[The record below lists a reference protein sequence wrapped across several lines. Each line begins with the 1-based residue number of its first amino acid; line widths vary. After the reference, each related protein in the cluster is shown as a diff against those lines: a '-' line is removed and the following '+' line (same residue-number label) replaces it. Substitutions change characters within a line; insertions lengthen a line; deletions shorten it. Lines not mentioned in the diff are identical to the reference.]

1 MNKLT
6 EDVVKSY
13 LKRVDNARLTV
24 DEERALSS
32 TIHSETASEEEKG
45 KAINELASKNLK
57 LVIKEAFK
65 YAMKTHVDVED
76 LIAAAVNS
84 ASGKVEQEK
93 KELLGNAMGGINL
106 PDGFKFP
113 F

>member
-1 MNKLT
+1 MNDLNDLMVKAQELKGKFEESQKNAENVQVTGESGGGLVKVRMNGKYQVERVGLEKSVLT
-6 EDVVKSY
+6 EE
-13 LKRVDNARLTV
+13 LTV
-24 DEERALSS
+24 
-32 TIHSETASEEEKG
+32 
-45 KAINELASKNLK
+45 
-57 LVIKEAFK
+57 
-65 YAMKTHVDVED
+65 VED

-84 ASGKVEQEK
+84 GSGKVEQEK

>member
-1 MNKLT
+1 MNDLNDLMVKAQELKGKFEESQKNAENVQVTGESGGGLVKVRMNGKYQVGRVGLEKSVLT
-6 EDVVKSY
+6 EE
-13 LKRVDNARLTV
+13 LTV
-24 DEERALSS
+24 
-32 TIHSETASEEEKG
+32 
-45 KAINELASKNLK
+45 
-57 LVIKEAFK
+57 
-65 YAMKTHVDVED
+65 VED

>member
-1 MNKLT
+1 MNDLNDLMVKAQELKGKFEESQKNAENVQVTGESGGGLVKVRMNGKYQVERVGLERSVLT
-6 EDVVKSY
+6 EE
-13 LKRVDNARLTV
+13 LTV
-24 DEERALSS
+24 
-32 TIHSETASEEEKG
+32 
-45 KAINELASKNLK
+45 
-57 LVIKEAFK
+57 
-65 YAMKTHVDVED
+65 VED

>member
-1 MNKLT
+1 MNDLNDLMVKAQELKGKFEESQKNAENVQVTGESGGGLVKVRMNGKYQVERVGLEKSVLT
-6 EDVVKSY
+6 EE
-13 LKRVDNARLTV
+13 LTV
-24 DEERALSS
+24 
-32 TIHSETASEEEKG
+32 
-45 KAINELASKNLK
+45 
-57 LVIKEAFK
+57 
-65 YAMKTHVDVED
+65 VED

-106 PDGFKFP
+106 PNGFKFP

>member
-1 MNKLT
+1 MYDLNDLMVKAQELKGKFEESQKNAENVQVTGESGGGLVKVRMNGKYQVERVGLEKSVLT
-6 EDVVKSY
+6 EE
-13 LKRVDNARLTV
+13 LTV
-24 DEERALSS
+24 
-32 TIHSETASEEEKG
+32 
-45 KAINELASKNLK
+45 
-57 LVIKEAFK
+57 
-65 YAMKTHVDVED
+65 VED

>member
-1 MNKLT
+1 VKAQELKGKFEESQKNAENVQVTGESGGGLVKVRMNGKYQVERVGLEKSVLT
-6 EDVVKSY
+6 EE
-13 LKRVDNARLTV
+13 LTV
-24 DEERALSS
+24 
-32 TIHSETASEEEKG
+32 
-45 KAINELASKNLK
+45 
-57 LVIKEAFK
+57 
-65 YAMKTHVDVED
+65 VED

>member
-1 MNKLT
+1 MNDLNDLMVKAQELKGKFEESQKNAENVQVTGESGGGLVKVRMNGKYQVERVGLEKSVLT
-6 EDVVKSY
+6 EE
-13 LKRVDNARLTV
+13 LTV
-24 DEERALSS
+24 
-32 TIHSETASEEEKG
+32 
-45 KAINELASKNLK
+45 
-57 LVIKEAFK
+57 
-65 YAMKTHVDVED
+65 VED

>member
-1 MNKLT
+1 MNDLNDLMVKAQELKGKFEESQKNAENVQVTGESGGGLVKVRMNGKYQVERVGLEKSVLT
-6 EDVVKSY
+6 EE
-13 LKRVDNARLTV
+13 LTV
-24 DEERALSS
+24 
-32 TIHSETASEEEKG
+32 
-45 KAINELASKNLK
+45 
-57 LVIKEAFK
+57 
-65 YAMKTHVDVED
+65 VED

-106 PDGFKFP
+106 PDCFKFP

>member
-1 MNKLT
+1 MNDLNDLMVKAQELKGKFEESQKNAENVQVTGESGGGLVKVRMNGKYQVERVGLEKSVLT
-6 EDVVKSY
+6 EE
-13 LKRVDNARLTV
+13 LTV
-24 DEERALSS
+24 
-32 TIHSETASEEEKG
+32 
-45 KAINELASKNLK
+45 
-57 LVIKEAFK
+57 
-65 YAMKTHVDVED
+65 VED

-113 F
+113 FRN

>member
-1 MNKLT
+1 MNDLNDLMVKAQELKGKFEESQKNAENVQVTGESGGGLVKVRMNGEYQVERVGLEKSVLT
-6 EDVVKSY
+6 EE
-13 LKRVDNARLTV
+13 LTV
-24 DEERALSS
+24 
-32 TIHSETASEEEKG
+32 
-45 KAINELASKNLK
+45 
-57 LVIKEAFK
+57 
-65 YAMKTHVDVED
+65 VED

>member
-1 MNKLT
+1 MNDLNDLMVKAQELKGKFEESQKNADNVQVTGESGGGLVKVRMNGKYQVERVGLEKSVLT
-6 EDVVKSY
+6 EE
-13 LKRVDNARLTV
+13 LTV
-24 DEERALSS
+24 
-32 TIHSETASEEEKG
+32 
-45 KAINELASKNLK
+45 
-57 LVIKEAFK
+57 
-65 YAMKTHVDVED
+65 VED

>member
-1 MNKLT
+1 MNDLNDLMVKAQELKGKFEESQKNAENVQVTGESGGGLVKVRMNGKYQVERVGLEKSVLT
-6 EDVVKSY
+6 EE
-13 LKRVDNARLTV
+13 LTV
-24 DEERALSS
+24 
-32 TIHSETASEEEKG
+32 
-45 KAINELASKNLK
+45 
-57 LVIKEAFK
+57 
-65 YAMKTHVDVED
+65 VED

-93 KELLGNAMGGINL
+93 KELLGNAMGGINI

>member
-1 MNKLT
+1 MNDLNDLMVKAQELKGKFEESQKNAENVQVTGESGGGLVKVRMNGKYQVERVGLEKSVLT
-6 EDVVKSY
+6 EE
-13 LKRVDNARLTV
+13 LTV
-24 DEERALSS
+24 
-32 TIHSETASEEEKG
+32 
-45 KAINELASKNLK
+45 
-57 LVIKEAFK
+57 
-65 YAMKTHVDVED
+65 VED

-93 KELLGNAMGGINL
+93 KELLSNAMGGINL

>member
-1 MNKLT
+1 MNDLNDLMVKAQELKGKFEESQKNAENVQVTGESGGGIVKVRMNGKYQVERVGLEKSVLT
-6 EDVVKSY
+6 EE
-13 LKRVDNARLTV
+13 LTV
-24 DEERALSS
+24 
-32 TIHSETASEEEKG
+32 
-45 KAINELASKNLK
+45 
-57 LVIKEAFK
+57 
-65 YAMKTHVDVED
+65 VED

>member
-1 MNKLT
+1 MNDLNDLMVKAQELKGKFEESQKNAENVQVTGESGGGLVKVRMNGKYQVERVGLEKSVLT
-6 EDVVKSY
+6 E
-13 LKRVDNARLTV
+13 
-24 DEERALSS
+24 
-32 TIHSETASEEEKG
+32 
-45 KAINELASKNLK
+45 ELI
-57 LVIKEAFK
+57 V
-65 YAMKTHVDVED
+65 VED

>member
-1 MNKLT
+1 MNDLNDLMVKAQELKGKFEESQKNAENVQVTGESGGGLVKVRMNGKYQVERVGIEKSVLT
-6 EDVVKSY
+6 EE
-13 LKRVDNARLTV
+13 LTV
-24 DEERALSS
+24 
-32 TIHSETASEEEKG
+32 
-45 KAINELASKNLK
+45 
-57 LVIKEAFK
+57 
-65 YAMKTHVDVED
+65 VED

>member
-1 MNKLT
+1 MNDLNDLMVKAQELKGKFEESQKNSENVQVTGESGGGLVKVRMNGKYQVERVGLEKSVLT
-6 EDVVKSY
+6 EE
-13 LKRVDNARLTV
+13 LTV
-24 DEERALSS
+24 
-32 TIHSETASEEEKG
+32 
-45 KAINELASKNLK
+45 
-57 LVIKEAFK
+57 
-65 YAMKTHVDVED
+65 VED

>member
-1 MNKLT
+1 MNDLNDLMVKAQELKGKFEESQKNAENVQVTGESGGGLVKVRMNGKYQVERVGLEKSVLT
-6 EDVVKSY
+6 E
-13 LKRVDNARLTV
+13 
-24 DEERALSS
+24 
-32 TIHSETASEEEKG
+32 
-45 KAINELASKNLK
+45 ELA
-57 LVIKEAFK
+57 V
-65 YAMKTHVDVED
+65 VED

>member
-1 MNKLT
+1 MNDLNDLMVKAQELKGKFEESQKNAENVQVTGESGGGLVKVRMNGKYQVERVGLEKSVLT
-6 EDVVKSY
+6 EE
-13 LKRVDNARLTV
+13 LTV
-24 DEERALSS
+24 
-32 TIHSETASEEEKG
+32 
-45 KAINELASKNLK
+45 
-57 LVIKEAFK
+57 
-65 YAMKTHVDVED
+65 VED

-84 ASGKVEQEK
+84 ASDKVEQEK

>member
-1 MNKLT
+1 MNDLNDLMVKAQELKGKFEESQKNAENVQVTGESGGGLVKVRMNGKYQVERVGLEKSVLT
-6 EDVVKSY
+6 EE
-13 LKRVDNARLTV
+13 LTV
-24 DEERALSS
+24 
-32 TIHSETASEEEKG
+32 
-45 KAINELASKNLK
+45 
-57 LVIKEAFK
+57 
-65 YAMKTHVDVED
+65 VED

-106 PDGFKFP
+106 PDGFKLP

>member
-1 MNKLT
+1 MKAQELKGKFEESQKNAENVQVTGESGGGLVKVRMNGKYQVERVGLEKSVLT
-6 EDVVKSY
+6 EE
-13 LKRVDNARLTV
+13 LTV
-24 DEERALSS
+24 
-32 TIHSETASEEEKG
+32 
-45 KAINELASKNLK
+45 
-57 LVIKEAFK
+57 
-65 YAMKTHVDVED
+65 VED